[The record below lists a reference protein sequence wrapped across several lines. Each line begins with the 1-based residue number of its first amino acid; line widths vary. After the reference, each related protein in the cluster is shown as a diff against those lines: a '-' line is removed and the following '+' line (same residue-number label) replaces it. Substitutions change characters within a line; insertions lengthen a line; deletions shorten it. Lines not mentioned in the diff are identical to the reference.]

1 VLVNCLKRAFGSGTH
16 LLALARAKS
25 YRVHV
30 TKMIGGTNAAGGGG
44 FAGGRT
50 ISFWCF
56 TPALAMRELS
66 FLNVRSIIITS
77 GTLSPLPSCAM
88 ELGLKF
94 PVQLEN
100 DHVIMPDQIFVRVIG
115 KGVSGKEL
123 SSKFGRRDD
132 PEYITELGNTLA
144 SLCGNIPGGML
155 VFFPSYVAMEAA
167 IQRWG
172 GPASSSEQ
180 RYGGRKS
187 IGGGGRGAAF
197 FAAAARKKQASAKF
211 VFPMVPA
218 QFRSTAADQSSPWQ
232 RLLARKAIVLEP
244 RSTSELSDAI
254 SEYKRFIA
262 MPKSSGAILMG
273 VCRGKISEGVSLAS
287 IGIFP
292 NHRQSEICVSFPLT
306 THVCLFQIDFSD
318 DMCRAVIV
326 TGLPFPPY
334 LDPKVKLKR
343 EFLDSARASAKSR
356 PSVDGGFGNGKLSV
370 KVETPAANVT
380 LSGAEWYNQQA
391 HRACNQA
398 IGRVIR
404 HRHDYGAV
412 LLLDHRFAEVRNRD
426 GLSKWLVSM
435 NMNLI
440 VALVVK
446 C

>member
-1 VLVNCLKRAFGSGTH
+1 MARYYPASLSSCDSRLTVASLTISHLFCFSVNCLKRAFGSGTH

-30 TKMIGGTNAAGGGG
+30 TKMTGGTNAAGSGGG

-56 TPALAMRELS
+56 APALAMRELS

-100 DHVIMPDQIFVRVIG
+100 EHVIMPDQIFVRVIG

-172 GPASSSEQ
+172 GPTSSSEQ

-273 VCRGKISEGVSLAS
+273 VCRGKISEGVSLFDWNIPFSSAIRDNPS
-287 IGIFP
+287 SPLNTACMPFFRLI
-292 NHRQSEICVSFPLT
+292 SLMIC
-306 THVCLFQIDFSD
+306 
-318 DMCRAVIV
+318 A
-326 TGLPFPPY
+326 
-334 LDPKVKLKR
+334 
-343 EFLDSARASAKSR
+343 
-356 PSVDGGFGNGKLSV
+356 
-370 KVETPAANVT
+370 
-380 LSGAEWYNQQA
+380 
-391 HRACNQA
+391 
-398 IGRVIR
+398 GR
-404 HRHDYGAV
+404 
-412 LLLDHRFAEVRNRD
+412 
-426 GLSKWLVSM
+426 
-435 NMNLI
+435 
-440 VALVVK
+440 
-446 C
+446 